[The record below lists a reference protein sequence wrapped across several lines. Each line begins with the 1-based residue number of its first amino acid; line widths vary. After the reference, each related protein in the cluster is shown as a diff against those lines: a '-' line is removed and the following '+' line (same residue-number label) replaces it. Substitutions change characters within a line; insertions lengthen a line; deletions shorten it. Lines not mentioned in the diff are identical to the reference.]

1 MAMSLGD
8 LCFLVADDNDFI
20 RRLLRRVFASLGVG
34 NVIEATDGGSGYDAY
49 ENGQV
54 DVVFTD
60 WVMEPLDG
68 LSLIRDIRNKPDSPD
83 RYTPIIMVTA
93 YTERERIEQ
102 ARDAGVNE
110 ILAKPFTIKGIV
122 SRLESV
128 IVRPRSF
135 VRTDDYFGP
144 ERRRKTVER
153 LEGPERRAG
162 ADNCERSD
170 VAADATETAGSKV
183 AALSG
188 NQPDGE
194 SSGS

>member
-1 MAMSLGD
+1 MAMSLEG
-8 LCFLVADDNDFI
+8 LCFLVVDDNEFI
-20 RRLLRRVFASLGVG
+20 RRLLRRVFVSLGVG
-34 NVIEATDGGSGYDAY
+34 KVIEAADGRDGYEAY
-49 ENGQV
+49 LNGLA

-60 WVMEPLDG
+60 WVMEPVDG
-68 LSLIRDIRNKPDSPD
+68 LTLVRDIRNKPDSPD
-83 RYTPIIMVTA
+83 PYTPIIMITA
-93 YTERERIEQ
+93 YAELERIEQ

-110 ILAKPFTIKGIV
+110 VLAKPFTIAGIV

-135 VRTDDYFGP
+135 VRTDYYFGP

-153 LEGPERRAG
+153 SEEPERRVG
-162 ADNCERSD
+162 AENCEPHD
-170 VAADATETAGSKV
+170 VAAEAAETAMAKV
-183 AALSG
+183 AGLSG